1 MMEKVTGITLN
12 TTFEPRYSR
21 GPWDRAKYVH
31 HNKVIFHILFCY
43 WGEELA
49 IIG

>member
-1 MMEKVTGITLN
+1 MEKVTEITLN

-31 HNKVIFHILFCY
+31 HNKVIFHILFYY
-43 WGEELA
+43 WGKELA